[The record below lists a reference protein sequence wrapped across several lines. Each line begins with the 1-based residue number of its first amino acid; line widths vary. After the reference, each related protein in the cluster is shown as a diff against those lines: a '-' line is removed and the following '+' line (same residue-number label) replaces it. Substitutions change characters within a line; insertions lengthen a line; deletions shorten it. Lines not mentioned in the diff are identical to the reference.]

1 MFDIGF
7 WELFL
12 IFILLLFVVGPDKLP
27 VVAEYLGRWFG
38 KIQRYFFELK
48 DSIQNETNS
57 TSDDISSILEDQ
69 KNQIKDLEEKY
80 LKHKKRIKMAKDNS
94 DSSFNSL
101 IPHLKELRTRFLKS
115 LIFVLVIFVILFPFA
130 DLIYNQLAEPL
141 LDKLPAGSNMI
152 AIDVA
157 SPFFIPFKLVL
168 ILSVFIS
175 IPFLLYH
182 LWMFTAP
189 GLYEKEKKLVLPI
202 LISSSLLFYLGAAFA
217 YFVVFPL
224 LFGFFISIAEG
235 ISVMTDIGR
244 YLDFVI
250 TLFFAFG
257 LAFEVPIVTIILVI
271 TNVSTP
277 KSLAAKRP
285 YVIVGAFVVGMLL
298 TPPDVISQTLLAIP
312 IWLLYELGI
321 FFSKFISSN
330 SKISEE
336 VLYDNINNNNPGDK
350 KK

>member
-1 MFDIGF
+1 M
-7 WELFL
+7 
-12 IFILLLFVVGPDKLP
+12 
-27 VVAEYLGRWFG
+27 
-38 KIQRYFFELK
+38 
-48 DSIQNETNS
+48 T
-57 TSDDISSILEDQ
+57 
-69 KNQIKDLEEKY
+69 KN
-80 LKHKKRIKMAKDNS
+80 NT
-94 DSSFNSL
+94 DSSFQSI
-101 IPHLKELRTRFLKS
+101 IPHLKELRSRFSKS
-115 LIFVLVIFVILFPFA
+115 LLFVLVIFLVLFPFA
-130 DLIYNQLAEPL
+130 DTIYNQLAEPL
-141 LDKLPAGSNMI
+141 LSKLPTGSNMI

-168 ILSVFIS
+168 ILSIFIS
-175 IPFLLYH
+175 IPYLLYH

-189 GLYEKEKKLVLPI
+189 GLYDREKKLILPI

-224 LFGFFISIAEG
+224 LFGFFISIAPDG
-235 ISVMTDIGR
+235 IAVMTDIGR

-257 LAFEVPIVTIILVI
+257 LAFEVPIITIILVI
-271 TNVSTP
+271 TKVSTP

-312 IWLLYELGI
+312 IWILYEVGI

-330 SKISEE
+330 TRMSDEI
-336 VLYDNINNNNPGDK
+336 LYDNIDPKKKSGDK
-350 KK
+350 DT

>member
-1 MFDIGF
+1 MTN
-7 WELFL
+7 
-12 IFILLLFVVGPDKLP
+12 
-27 VVAEYLGRWFG
+27 
-38 KIQRYFFELK
+38 
-48 DSIQNETNS
+48 QNNT
-57 TSDDISSILEDQ
+57 
-69 KNQIKDLEEKY
+69 
-80 LKHKKRIKMAKDNS
+80 

-101 IPHLKELRTRFLKS
+101 IPHLKELRSRFSKS
-115 LIFVLVIFVILFPFA
+115 LIFILIIFLILFPFA
-130 DLIYNQLAEPL
+130 DSIYNQLAEPL
-141 LDKLPAGSNMI
+141 LNQLPSGSNMI

-175 IPFLLYH
+175 IPYLLYH

-224 LFGFFISIAEG
+224 LFGFFISIAPEG

-312 IWLLYELGI
+312 IWILYEIGI
-321 FFSKFISSN
+321 VFSKFVSSN
-330 SKISEE
+330 SKMSDE
-336 VLYDNINNNNPGDK
+336 VLYDSIDNNKTSGDK
-350 KK
+350 DK